1 VLRDSIDDVDA
12 LIGELTDLRQ
22 RLSQA
27 DLALASSGAPTG
39 DSRAEDALWDA
50 ENRLRGVAER
60 AAWRAGMVRRAIE
73 LFGEAPT
80 A

>member
-1 VLRDSIDDVDA
+1 MLRDSIDDVDA

-27 DLALASSGAPTG
+27 DLALTAGERTG
-39 DSRAEDALWDA
+39 DTRAEDALWDA

-60 AAWRAGMVRRAIE
+60 AAWRARMVRRAIE

>member
-12 LIGELTDLRQ
+12 LIMELTALRQ

-27 DLALASSGAPTG
+27 DLALAG
-39 DSRAEDALWDA
+39 DGGDARAEDALWDA

-60 AAWRAGMVRRAIE
+60 ATWRARMVRRAIE
-73 LFGEAPT
+73 LSGEAST

>member
-12 LIGELTDLRQ
+12 LIAELTALRQ

-27 DLALASSGAPTG
+27 DLALAG
-39 DSRAEDALWDA
+39 DAGDPRAEDALWDA
-50 ENRLRGVAER
+50 EHRLRGVAER
-60 AAWRAGMVRRAIE
+60 ASWRARLVRRAIE
-73 LFGEAPT
+73 LSGEASP

>member
-1 VLRDSIDDVDA
+1 MLRDSIDDVDA

-27 DLALASSGAPTG
+27 DLALAAGAQTG

-60 AAWRAGMVRRAIE
+60 AVWRAGMVRRAIE

>member
-12 LIGELTDLRQ
+12 LIGELTGLRQ

-27 DLALASSGAPTG
+27 DLALAARDQAGAI
-39 DSRAEDALWDA
+39 RAEDALWDA

-60 AAWRAGMVRRAIE
+60 AAGRARTVRRAIE
-73 LFGEAPT
+73 LFAEAPT

>member
-1 VLRDSIDDVDA
+1 MLRDSIDDVDA
-12 LIGELTDLRQ
+12 LIDELTGLRQ

-27 DLALASSGAPTG
+27 DLALTAGAEPG
-39 DSRAEDALWDA
+39 DARAEDALWDA

-60 AAWRAGMVRRAIE
+60 AAWRARMVRRAIE
-73 LFGEAPT
+73 LIGEAPT

>member
-1 VLRDSIDDVDA
+1 MLRDSIDDVDA

-27 DLALASSGAPTG
+27 DRARSAGTPAG
-39 DSRAEDALWDA
+39 DARAEDALWDA

-60 AAWRAGMVRRAIE
+60 AAWRARIVRRAIQ

>member
-1 VLRDSIDDVDA
+1 MLRDSIDDVDA
-12 LIGELTDLRQ
+12 LIQELTGLRQ

-27 DLALASSGAPTG
+27 DLALASGAETG
-39 DSRAEDALWDA
+39 GSRAEDALWDA

-60 AAWRAGMVRRAIE
+60 AAWRARTVRRAIE

>member
-27 DLALASSGAPTG
+27 DLALASGAPTG

>member
-1 VLRDSIDDVDA
+1 MLRDSIDDVDA
-12 LIGELTDLRQ
+12 LIDELTGLRQ

-27 DLALASSGAPTG
+27 DRALSAGARAG
-39 DSRAEDALWDA
+39 DARAEDALWDA

-60 AAWRAGMVRRAIE
+60 AAWRARIVRRAIQ

>member
-12 LIGELTDLRQ
+12 LILELTALRQ

-27 DLALASSGAPTG
+27 DLALAG
-39 DSRAEDALWDA
+39 DPDAAAAEDALWDA
-50 ENRLRGVAER
+50 EHRLRGVSER
-60 AAWRAGMVRRAIE
+60 AAWRARMVRRAIE
-73 LFGEAPT
+73 LMGQAST